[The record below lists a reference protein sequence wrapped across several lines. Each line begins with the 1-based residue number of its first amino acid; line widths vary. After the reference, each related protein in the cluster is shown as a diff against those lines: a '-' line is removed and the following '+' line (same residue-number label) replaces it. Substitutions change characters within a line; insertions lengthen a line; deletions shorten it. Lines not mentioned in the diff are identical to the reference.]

1 METSRTPHRVDPVE
15 QPDETLARKLQ
26 QGDAQAGHW
35 LIERHSVNLLRYLQR
50 LVQREYLADELHQQT
65 WLSVL
70 EHIDRFDAN
79 SGPGTFKS
87 WVYRIATNKA
97 HDLWRSRG
105 RERTAH
111 EGLRLVTDQL
121 VPHAGNS
128 LEAAESVDKLRAA
141 IDRLP
146 DAQKQVLTLRYYSNL
161 KFSEIAEMVGCPLN
175 TALGRMHKAMI
186 RLKELMSEAPAA
198 SESREP

>member
-1 METSRTPHRVDPVE
+1 M
-15 QPDETLARKLQ
+15 
-26 QGDAQAGHW
+26 
-35 LIERHSVNLLRYLQR
+35 
-50 LVQREYLADELHQQT
+50 
-65 WLSVL
+65 L

-111 EGLRLVTDQL
+111 EGLRLVTDQI

-161 KFSEIAEMVGCPLN
+161 KFVEIAAMLGCPLN

-186 RLKELMSEAPAA
+186 RLRQLMSQQEGDDD
-198 SESREP
+198 SRFSQLEQQE